1 MKLTGVFV
9 IETGVVNRGDGIGNI
24 ATVKKITT
32 PEGIKV
38 FFSPV
43 SYKRALWNALQKY
56 KGWSKPIVTKEGGV
70 VQRTGTII
78 DSEEFDFAGTMVAK
92 PKYEREAPFVV
103 DNGISINNYFG
114 DMEFMTNMAISKL
127 YGEDEANI
135 INKENFYGIYIMP
148 FGIEIDRV
156 GVQKSDIIAELT
168 DKEYKKIKDK
178 IDNRKNKK
186 LDSNRDK
193 IETLYEIMEDYFSLN
208 IDLDFDKFSNIV
220 EDIEIEEIIKKENKK
235 WKAYISIYIILK
247 KEERK
252 RRLKELLE
260 GMGELSKRL
269 EGSERN
275 LTPFFAS
282 FSLDYIAPKYML
294 LIKDYLKKKINEGG
308 YLDTKELS
316 NKVKEFAQK
325 EGKRIKI
332 ADYLTYNQVVNEI
345 IEEIFQES

>member
-32 PEGIKV
+32 PEGLKV

-43 SYKRALWNALQKY
+43 SYKRALWSALQRN
-56 KGWSKPIVTKEGGV
+56 KGWSVPIVTREGGV

-92 PKYEREAPFVV
+92 PKYERYGTFLV

-114 DMEFMTNMAISKL
+114 DMEFMTNMAIAKL

-148 FGIEIDRV
+148 FGIELDRV
-156 GVQKSDIIAELT
+156 GIQEITTIDTKI
-168 DKEYKKIKDK
+168 KENDRLEGKIKKIYKAL
-178 IDNRKNKK
+178 K
-186 LDSNRDK
+186 LDEK
-193 IETLYEIMEDYFSLN
+193 INEEMVGKWAERVEN
-208 IDLDFDKFSNIV
+208 IKYNPGTGATKIV
-220 EDIEIEEIIKKENKK
+220 
-235 WKAYISIYIILK
+235 LK
-247 KEERK
+247 QEERK

-260 GMGELSKRL
+260 GMGELAKRI

-275 LTPFFAS
+275 LSPYFSA
-282 FSLDYIAPKYML
+282 FSLDYIAPKYL
-294 LIKDYLKKKINEGG
+294 LPMKDFLKKKVSEGG
-308 YLDTKELS
+308 HIDFEKLSQELE
-316 NKVKEFAQK
+316 NFAQADEK
-325 EGKRIKI
+325 TIKT
-332 ADYLTYNQVVNEI
+332 ADYMTYNQVIDELI
-345 IEEIFQES
+345 KEIFKES

>member
-43 SYKRALWNALQKY
+43 SYKRALWTALQQN
-56 KGWSKPIVTKEGGV
+56 KGWSIPMVTKEGGV

-92 PKYEREAPFVV
+92 PKYERYGTFLV

-114 DMEFMTNMAISKL
+114 DMEFMTNMAISKF

-135 INKENFYGIYIMP
+135 INKENFYGIYLMP

-156 GVQKSDIIAELT
+156 GIQEIYTVDTKIKEEDSLEEKIKKIYKALKLDKRIT
-168 DKEYKKIKDK
+168 DKHVQEWAKIVES
-178 IDNRKNKK
+178 I
-186 LDSNRDK
+186 
-193 IETLYEIMEDYFSLN
+193 DYFEN
-208 IDLDFDKFSNIV
+208 EKRQKTTRIV
-220 EDIEIEEIIKKENKK
+220 
-235 WKAYISIYIILK
+235 LK

-260 GMGELSKRL
+260 GMGELAKRI

-275 LTPFFAS
+275 LSPFFAA
-282 FSLDYIAPKYML
+282 FSLDYIAPKYYL
-294 LIKDYLKKKINEGG
+294 LMKQFLKEKLSEGG
-308 YLDTKELS
+308 YLNTEELAGQLE
-316 NKVKEFAQK
+316 NFANS
-325 EGKRIKI
+325 EGKTIKT
-332 ADYLTYNQVVNEI
+332 ADFMNYNQIVNEI
-345 IEEIFQES
+345 VEEIFKES

>member
-24 ATVKKITT
+24 ATVKKVTT

-43 SYKRALWNALQKY
+43 SYKRALWTALQQN
-56 KGWSKPIVTKEGGV
+56 KGWSIPMVTKEGGV

-92 PKYEREAPFVV
+92 PKYERYGTFLV

-135 INKENFYGIYIMP
+135 INKENFYGIYLMP

-156 GVQKSDIIAELT
+156 GVQEIYTVDTKI
-168 DKEYKKIKDK
+168 KEDDSLEEKINKIYKALKLDKKITDEQVQKW
-178 IDNRKNKK
+178 
-186 LDSNRDK
+186 
-193 IETLYEIMEDYFSLN
+193 TEIVEGIDYFEN
-208 IDLDFDKFSNIV
+208 EKGQKITKIV
-220 EDIEIEEIIKKENKK
+220 
-235 WKAYISIYIILK
+235 LK

-260 GMGELSKRL
+260 GMGELAKRI

-275 LTPFFAS
+275 LSPFFAA
-282 FSLDYIAPKYML
+282 FSLDYIAPKYYL
-294 LIKDYLKKKINEGG
+294 LMKQFLKEKLSEGG
-308 YLDTKELS
+308 YLNTEELAEKLES
-316 NKVKEFAQK
+316 FANS
-325 EGKRIKI
+325 EGKTIKT
-332 ADYLTYNQVVNEI
+332 ADFMNYNQVVNEI
-345 IEEIFQES
+345 VEEIFKES

>member
-43 SYKRALWNALQKY
+43 SYKRALWTALQQN
-56 KGWSKPIVTKEGGV
+56 KGWSIPMVTKEGGV

-92 PKYEREAPFVV
+92 PKYERYGTFLV

-135 INKENFYGIYIMP
+135 INKENFYGIYLMP

-156 GVQKSDIIAELT
+156 GIQEIYTVDTKIKENDTLEEKIKKIYKALKLDKKITDEQVQKWA
-168 DKEYKKIKDK
+168 KIVES
-178 IDNRKNKK
+178 I
-186 LDSNRDK
+186 
-193 IETLYEIMEDYFSLN
+193 DYFEN
-208 IDLDFDKFSNIV
+208 EKGQKTTRIV
-220 EDIEIEEIIKKENKK
+220 
-235 WKAYISIYIILK
+235 LK
-247 KEERK
+247 KEERE

-260 GMGELSKRL
+260 GMGELAKRI

-275 LTPFFAS
+275 LSPFFAA
-282 FSLDYIAPKYML
+282 FSLDYIAPKYYL
-294 LIKDYLKKKINEGG
+294 LMKQFLKEKLSEGG
-308 YLDTKELS
+308 YLNTEELAQQLE
-316 NKVKEFAQK
+316 NFANS
-325 EGKRIKI
+325 EGKTIKT
-332 ADYLTYNQVVNEI
+332 ADFMNYNQIVNEI
-345 IEEIFQES
+345 IEEIFKES

>member
-43 SYKRALWNALQKY
+43 SYKRALWTALQQN
-56 KGWSKPIVTKEGGV
+56 KGWSIPMVTKEGGI

-92 PKYEREAPFVV
+92 PKYERYGTFLV

-135 INKENFYGIYIMP
+135 INKENFYGIYLMP

-156 GVQKSDIIAELT
+156 GVQEIYTVDTKI
-168 DKEYKKIKDK
+168 KENDTLEEKIKKIYKAL
-178 IDNRKNKK
+178 K
-186 LDSNRDK
+186 LDKK
-193 IETLYEIMEDYFSLN
+193 ITDEQVQEWAKIVESIDYFEN
-208 IDLDFDKFSNIV
+208 EKGQKVTKIV
-220 EDIEIEEIIKKENKK
+220 
-235 WKAYISIYIILK
+235 LK

-260 GMGELSKRL
+260 GMGELAKRI

-275 LTPFFAS
+275 LSPFFAA
-282 FSLDYIAPKYML
+282 FSLDYIAPKYYL
-294 LIKDYLKKKINEGG
+294 LMKQFLKEKLSEGG
-308 YLDTKELS
+308 YLNTEELAQELE
-316 NKVKEFAQK
+316 NFANS
-325 EGKRIKI
+325 EGKTIKT
-332 ADYLTYNQVVNEI
+332 ADFMNYNQVVNEI
-345 IEEIFQES
+345 IEEIFKES

>member
-43 SYKRALWNALQKY
+43 SYKRALWTALQQN
-56 KGWSKPIVTKEGGV
+56 KGWSIPMVTKEGGV

-92 PKYEREAPFVV
+92 PKYERYGTFLV

-135 INKENFYGIYIMP
+135 INKENFYGIYLMP

-156 GVQKSDIIAELT
+156 GIQEIHTVDTKIKEDDSLEEKIKKIYKALKLEKRINDEQVQKWAE
-168 DKEYKKIKDK
+168 
-178 IDNRKNKK
+178 
-186 LDSNRDK
+186 
-193 IETLYEIMEDYFSLN
+193 
-208 IDLDFDKFSNIV
+208 IV
-220 EDIEIEEIIKKENKK
+220 ESIDYYENEKGQK
-235 WKAYISIYIILK
+235 ITRIVLK
-247 KEERK
+247 QEERK

-260 GMGELSKRL
+260 GMGELAKRI

-275 LTPFFAS
+275 LSPFFAA
-282 FSLDYIAPKYML
+282 FSLDYIAPKYYL
-294 LIKDYLKKKINEGG
+294 LMKHFLKEKLTEGG
-308 YLDTKELS
+308 YLNTEELS
-316 NKVKEFAQK
+316 QQLESFANS
-325 EGKRIKI
+325 EGKTIKT
-332 ADYLTYNQVVNEI
+332 ADFMNYNQVINEI
-345 IEEIFQES
+345 VEETFKES

>member
-1 MKLTGVFV
+1 MEDKEMKLTGVFV

-43 SYKRALWNALQKY
+43 SYKRALWTALQQN
-56 KGWSKPIVTKEGGV
+56 KGWSIPMVTKEGGV

-92 PKYEREAPFVV
+92 PKYERYGTFLV

-135 INKENFYGIYIMP
+135 INKENFYGIYLMP
-148 FGIEIDRV
+148 FGIEINRV
-156 GVQKSDIIAELT
+156 GVQEISTVDTKI
-168 DKEYKKIKDK
+168 KEDDSLEEKIKKIYKAL
-178 IDNRKNKK
+178 K
-186 LDSNRDK
+186 LDKK
-193 IETLYEIMEDYFSLN
+193 ITDEQVQKWAEIVESIDYFEN
-208 IDLDFDKFSNIV
+208 EKGQKITKIV
-220 EDIEIEEIIKKENKK
+220 
-235 WKAYISIYIILK
+235 LK

-260 GMGELSKRL
+260 GMGELAKRI

-275 LTPFFAS
+275 LSPFFAA
-282 FSLDYIAPKYML
+282 FSLDYIAPKYYL
-294 LIKDYLKKKINEGG
+294 LMKQFLKEKLSEGG
-308 YLDTKELS
+308 YLNTEELAQELE
-316 NKVKEFAQK
+316 NFANS
-325 EGKRIKI
+325 EGKTIKT
-332 ADYLTYNQVVNEI
+332 ADFINYNQVVNEI
-345 IEEIFQES
+345 VEEIFKES

>member
-43 SYKRALWNALQKY
+43 SYKRALWTALQQN
-56 KGWSKPIVTKEGGV
+56 KGWSIPMVTKEGGV

-92 PKYEREAPFVV
+92 PKYERYGTFLV

-135 INKENFYGIYIMP
+135 INKENFYGIYLMP
-148 FGIEIDRV
+148 FGIEIHRV
-156 GVQKSDIIAELT
+156 GIQEISSSAVDTKIKENDSLEEKIKKIYKALKLESRITDEQVQKWT
-168 DKEYKKIKDK
+168 
-178 IDNRKNKK
+178 
-186 LDSNRDK
+186 
-193 IETLYEIMEDYFSLN
+193 EIVESIDYFEDEKGRK
-208 IDLDFDKFSNIV
+208 ITRIV
-220 EDIEIEEIIKKENKK
+220 
-235 WKAYISIYIILK
+235 LK

-260 GMGELSKRL
+260 GMGELAKRI

-275 LTPFFAS
+275 LSPFFAA
-282 FSLDYIAPKYML
+282 FSLDYIAPKYYL
-294 LIKDYLKKKINEGG
+294 LMKQFLKEKLSEGG
-308 YLDTKELS
+308 YLNTEELAQQLES
-316 NKVKEFAQK
+316 FANS
-325 EGKRIKI
+325 EGKTIKTT
-332 ADYLTYNQVVNEI
+332 DFMNYNQVVNEI
-345 IEEIFQES
+345 IEEIFKES

>member
-32 PEGIKV
+32 PEGLKV

-43 SYKRALWNALQKY
+43 SYKRALWSALQRN
-56 KGWSKPIVTKEGGV
+56 KGWSVPIVTREGGV

-92 PKYEREAPFVV
+92 PKYERYGTFLV

-114 DMEFMTNMAISKL
+114 DMEFMTNMAIAKL

-148 FGIEIDRV
+148 FGIELDRV
-156 GVQKSDIIAELT
+156 GIQEITTIDTKIRENDRLEGKI
-168 DKEYKKIKDK
+168 KKIYKAL
-178 IDNRKNKK
+178 K
-186 LDSNRDK
+186 LDEK
-193 IETLYEIMEDYFSLN
+193 INEEMVGKWAERVEN
-208 IDLDFDKFSNIV
+208 IKYNPGTGATKIV
-220 EDIEIEEIIKKENKK
+220 
-235 WKAYISIYIILK
+235 LK
-247 KEERK
+247 QEERK

-260 GMGELSKRL
+260 GMGELAKRI

-275 LTPFFAS
+275 LSPYFSA
-282 FSLDYIAPKYML
+282 FSLDYIAPKYL
-294 LIKDYLKKKINEGG
+294 LPMKDFLKKKVSEGG
-308 YLDTKELS
+308 HIDFEKLSQELE
-316 NKVKEFAQK
+316 NFAQADEK
-325 EGKRIKI
+325 TIKT
-332 ADYLTYNQVVNEI
+332 ADYMTYNQVIDELI
-345 IEEIFQES
+345 KGIFKES

>member
-43 SYKRALWNALQKY
+43 SYKRALWTALQQN
-56 KGWSKPIVTKEGGV
+56 KGWSIPMVTKEGGV

-92 PKYEREAPFVV
+92 PKYERYGTFLV

-135 INKENFYGIYIMP
+135 INKENFYGIYLMP
-148 FGIEIDRV
+148 FGIEINRV
-156 GVQKSDIIAELT
+156 GVQEISTVDTKI
-168 DKEYKKIKDK
+168 KEDDSLEEKIKKIYKAL
-178 IDNRKNKK
+178 K
-186 LDSNRDK
+186 LDKK
-193 IETLYEIMEDYFSLN
+193 ITDEQVQKWAEIVESIDYFEN
-208 IDLDFDKFSNIV
+208 EKGQKVTKIV
-220 EDIEIEEIIKKENKK
+220 
-235 WKAYISIYIILK
+235 LK

-260 GMGELSKRL
+260 GMGELAKRI

-275 LTPFFAS
+275 LSPFFAA
-282 FSLDYIAPKYML
+282 FSLDYIAPKYYL
-294 LIKDYLKKKINEGG
+294 LMKQFLKEKLSEGG
-308 YLDTKELS
+308 YLNTEELAQELE
-316 NKVKEFAQK
+316 NFANS
-325 EGKRIKI
+325 EGKTIKT
-332 ADYLTYNQVVNEI
+332 ADFINYNQVVNEI
-345 IEEIFQES
+345 VEEIFKESQK

>member
-43 SYKRALWNALQKY
+43 SYKRALWTALQQN
-56 KGWSKPIVTKEGGV
+56 KGWSIPMVTKEGGV

-92 PKYEREAPFVV
+92 PKYERYGTFLV

-156 GVQKSDIIAELT
+156 GIQEIYTVDTKI
-168 DKEYKKIKDK
+168 KEEDSLEEKIKKIYKAL
-178 IDNRKNKK
+178 K
-186 LDSNRDK
+186 LYKRITDEQIQK
-193 IETLYEIMEDYFSLN
+193 WTEIVESIDYFEN
-208 IDLDFDKFSNIV
+208 EKGQKVTRIV
-220 EDIEIEEIIKKENKK
+220 
-235 WKAYISIYIILK
+235 LK
-247 KEERK
+247 KEERE

-260 GMGELSKRL
+260 GMGELAKRI

-275 LTPFFAS
+275 LSPFFTA
-282 FSLDYIAPKYML
+282 FSLDYIAPKYYL
-294 LIKDYLKKKINEGG
+294 LMKQFLKEKLSEGG
-308 YLDTKELS
+308 YLNTEELARQLE
-316 NKVKEFAQK
+316 NFANSEEK
-325 EGKRIKI
+325 TIKT
-332 ADYLTYNQVVNEI
+332 ADFMNYNQVVNEI
-345 IEEIFQES
+345 IEEIFKES